1 MNASDQQTFNQAVSL
16 ANAGNLESAHAMLGQ
31 LRQTSPADVNI
42 LVWFAYT
49 TRDLNEA
56 RAAVAQAVQAEP
68 GNPVVTAGQQWLAQ
82 WEQQS
87 SPTESLPVSSGW
99 PSTSPQ
105 PAKKLEG
112 DQWPAKPTSSSGR
125 SASSQPTKKLD
136 SEQWPPLPIYAGSLA
151 TGSLAISGS
160 ASKSPNRSGGN
171 KIIKIAVVLSL
182 VFVLL
187 LFGFILIFS
196 DEFAKD
202 DGKALLHQFLQASAA
217 GNVATAAAQVLPTI
231 TQDTLKTTFLD
242 PNSRN
247 LRDYSGLTVS
257 GSKVYSIDGG
267 RSLNLTGVVTYK
279 TFGKGTFEA
288 NLQWVDSDERWYI
301 VSLTMGPPKL

>member
-151 TGSLAISGS
+151 TGSLATGS
-160 ASKSPNRSGGN
+160 LA
-171 KIIKIAVVLSL
+171 
-182 VFVLL
+182 
-187 LFGFILIFS
+187 
-196 DEFAKD
+196 
-202 DGKALLHQFLQASAA
+202 
-217 GNVATAAAQVLPTI
+217 
-231 TQDTLKTTFLD
+231 
-242 PNSRN
+242 
-247 LRDYSGLTVS
+247 
-257 GSKVYSIDGG
+257 
-267 RSLNLTGVVTYK
+267 
-279 TFGKGTFEA
+279 
-288 NLQWVDSDERWYI
+288 
-301 VSLTMGPPKL
+301 